1 MAVVGS
7 AYIVVNAITTGFKD
21 DIEDIMDGLESRF
34 ASLGSTLGR
43 SFGRSTSSGF
53 KGMQSEA
60 LKTYKQINA
69 LIQRSYFLQ
78 GAIGLLIPVLGS
90 AAAGLSVIAFQA
102 AAAAPSF
109 IVLGGVISAFIQ
121 GMAAFKLAF
130 SGIGKAI
137 GSITKPGGGVDRMPQ
152 LLRAAADANDRYID
166 SQKRLQKATEALTD
180 AREEARREIEKLKY
194 DNEDAVISEK
204 RAVIELE
211 KAREALLRV
220 QDLPPNNRARREAEL
235 AFAEADLNLR
245 RARTSTK
252 DLQADLK
259 KVTNDGAYSAQE
271 EVENSRR
278 VLDAKEAITEA
289 QKDQNKAFD
298 AKLLA
303 DKELKDAKAG
313 KGGTGGQDPF
323 AGLNEFQ
330 IEFAKFIAGLKP
342 QLDKLKLAVSEGL
355 LPALQ
360 DAITLVVTKLFPTI
374 EAKLK
379 DTGIALGKASK
390 DFAAAITSPTAIQNI
405 GKNMDTN
412 NYVLENTGKVI
423 GNITRLISALLVAAD
438 PLIRKFT
445 DWVVSLT
452 GGWAKDAEGNI
463 SGLTDMFNRSG
474 EIAADFGK
482 ILGNIV
488 GAFINIGKAISGQ
501 GGAGQTMMDW
511 FIDLSQRFEDFTAKH
526 LASGKLQEYFQT
538 AWAGFQEILSILGRI
553 VQAILRAGGDSSLE
567 GSMQNVGKGVDAIL
581 EKIPELIAGGAKFAE
596 FVGSF
601 LAMTA
606 TFLESGSVR
615 MFFTVVT
622 GAMDLLTAF
631 FNIPLVAKIFGIL
644 AALHGLRLGFTLVGK
659 VGRKAFLYAAGG
671 VESFGLSLAKSRT
684 FLSGF
689 TDGFKYAKSG
699 GAGFFAALKG
709 GLTNTKTFQTLFG
722 QNSKMIAYFQTAM
735 LKAKGAVVAMGG
747 ALKGLG
753 AAMAANP
760 ITIWIVAIVALIAIV
775 VVMYKKFE
783 WFRDFVDSVWKYIK
797 VGLDALWEGMK
808 FVGGMIAGFFSGIW
822 DKIKVAASIA
832 WDGIKAGVGFL
843 WDGIKFV
850 AEKIG
855 GFFAAIWG
863 GIRAAWDAVW
873 PGLVIA
879 FKIAVGLIILPFV
892 LMGMAVMAIFNSLKD
907 KWDAVWPF
915 IYNSIQFAWN
925 NIIKPI
931 FEIFGIVVGAVWEA
945 MKVAF
950 ETAWNIITTSIDFA
964 WNSIIKPIFE
974 LFGAVWGLVWDGIK
988 LYYTTVWN
996 LITTGISFAWNNVI
1010 KPVFEFF
1017 GSVWSTVWKGIEAV
1031 FSTVWR
1037 YVSTLVQ
1044 FYWNNVIKPVF
1055 GFIGEV
1061 WGKVWDGIKT
1071 AFMKAWNFITGV
1083 VDGAKAVFGKIGD
1096 VIINAFK
1103 SAINFII
1110 RAWNKIEFKVP
1121 SMTLFG
1127 KTVGGFTVGLP
1138 DLPEL
1143 AAGGVIKPTPGGTL
1157 ARIGEAGRAE
1167 RVEPLDKDGLS
1178 TRDRA
1183 IISMLAGNQSQGGIT
1198 VNVHPSPGMDEIE
1211 LASVV
1216 SRQLALQL
1224 RRGAA

>member
-21 DIEDIMDGLESRF
+21 DIEDIMDGLTSRF

-43 SFGRSTSSGF
+43 SFGKSTSSGF
-53 KGMQSEA
+53 RGMQSEA

-78 GAIGLLIPVLGS
+78 GAIGLLVPALG
-90 AAAGLSVIAFQA
+90 AAAGGLSVMAFQA

-137 GSITKPGGGVDRMPQ
+137 GAITKPGGGVDRMPQ
-152 LLRAAADANDRYID
+152 LLRAAGDANDRYID

-303 DKELKDAKAG
+303 DKEVKDAKAG
-313 KGGTGGQDPF
+313 KGGGGQDPF

-342 QLDKLKLAVSEGL
+342 QIDKLKLAVSEGL

-360 DAITLVVTKLFPTI
+360 DAISLVVTKLFPTI
-374 EAKLK
+374 ETKLK
-379 DTGIALGKASK
+379 ETGIALGKASK

-412 NYVLENTGKVI
+412 NYVLENTGTVI
-423 GNITRLISALLVAAD
+423 GNITRLVSALLVAAD

-445 DWVVSLT
+445 DWIVALT

-474 EIAADFGK
+474 DIAADFGK

-488 GAFINIGKAISGQ
+488 GAFINIGKAISGE

-511 FIDLSQRFEDFTAKH
+511 FIDLSQRFEDFTSKH

-538 AWAGFQEILSILGRI
+538 AWAGFQEILSIIGRI
-553 VQAILRAGGDSSLE
+553 VQAILRTGGDGSFE
-567 GSMQNVGKGVDAIL
+567 GSMESVGKGVDAIL
-581 EKIPELIAGGAKFAE
+581 DKMPALVEGGAKFAE

-631 FNIPLVAKIFGIL
+631 FNIPFVGKIFAIL
-644 AALHGLRLGFTLVGK
+644 ASLHGLRLGFSLVGN
-659 VGRKAFLYAAGG
+659 VGRKAFKYAQGG
-671 VESFGLSLAKSRT
+671 VESFGIALSKSKV

-689 TDGFKYAKSG
+689 TDGFKYARSG

-709 GLTNTKTFQTLFG
+709 GMTNTKTFQTLFG
-722 QNSKMIAYFQTAM
+722 QNSKMIAYFRTAM
-735 LKAKGAVVAMGG
+735 IKGKGAITAMTG
-747 ALKGLG
+747 AFKVLRTTML
-753 AAMAANP
+753 ANP

-797 VGLDALWEGMK
+797 VGLDALWEGIK
-808 FVGGMIAGFFSGIW
+808 FVGAQIAGFFAPLWDGVKAAASIAWEGIKAGIDFLWDGIQYVGGLIAGFFST
-822 DKIKVAASIA
+822 
-832 WDGIKAGVGFL
+832 
-843 WDGIKFV
+843 
-850 AEKIG
+850 
-855 GFFAAIWG
+855 IWG

-879 FKIAVGLIILPFV
+879 FKIAVGLIMLPFI
-892 LMGMAVMAIFNSLKD
+892 LMGLAIIGIWRGIQAA
-907 KWDAVWPF
+907 WDLVWPA

-925 NIIKPI
+925 NIIRPI
-931 FEIFGIVVGAVWEA
+931 FEIFGVVVGAVWGA
-945 MKVAF
+945 MQVAF

-964 WNSIIKPIFE
+964 WNNVIQPIFG
-974 LFGAVWGLVWDGIK
+974 LIGAVWGLIWDGIL

-996 LITTGISFAWNNVI
+996 LITGGIEFAWNNII
-1010 KPVFEFF
+1010 KPVFGFF
-1017 GSVWSTVWKGIEAV
+1017 GTVWGGVWNGIQAV

-1044 FYWNNVIKPVF
+1044 FYWNSVIRPIF
-1055 GFIGEV
+1055 GLIGEIWGNV
-1061 WGKVWDGIKT
+1061 WNGIKT
-1071 AFMKAWNFITGV
+1071 AFTNAWNFITGV
-1083 VDGAKAVFGKIGD
+1083 VSGARQIFGRIGD
-1096 VIINAFK
+1096 AIRDTFK

-1110 RAWNKIEFKVP
+1110 RAWNRMEFKIP
-1121 SMTLFG
+1121 SAKIFG
-1127 KTVGGFTVGLP
+1127 VTVGGFTLGLP
-1138 DLPEL
+1138 DIPEL
-1143 AAGGVIKPTPGGTL
+1143 ADGGIIMPSPGGTL

-1167 RVEPLDKDGLS
+1167 RVEPLDESGLS
-1178 TRDRA
+1178 KRDRA
-1183 IISMLAGNQSQGGIT
+1183 IITMLSGGQGGIT
-1198 VNVHPSPGMDEIE
+1198 VNVNPAPGMDEIE